1 MTEDFLLRFIFALYL
16 IKFTFFTYI
25 KFRQYKCL
33 KLKQIP
39 DRVKK
44 MVEGFDPITEE
55 CFLLSQSYGLA
66 RWEFNMVNSTLDFI
80 IEWTLIFTLYYP
92 YIWSFV
98 NLYISNNEYIASVFF
113 VLLSSIITYSIGI
126 IFSLY
131 DKFVLEEKFG
141 YNRTT
146 LKLFIIDEIK
156 SIFLMLV
163 IGTSVLFCFIFIT
176 KNLGTYFYL
185 YLGGILIVIQALLY
199 MIYPTLILPLFYKL
213 RPISDDI
220 LAEKITKLCK
230 IVHFPLG
237 KLCEMDA
244 STRSTH
250 GNAFFTGLFNAKQ
263 IVLFDTILD
272 FPRNEIL
279 AILLHEIGHWYNM
292 DNYKSLLI
300 SIFNTFF
307 FLYLFHISMTSK
319 LLYTCFGFQLNPE
332 TGESYVILSL
342 FSFMIVQAP
351 LSMIISIISLIISRN
366 NEYNA
371 DKFCASFGFSNEL
384 ISGLFRLNKRSSVP
398 LIYDRL
404 YSLFYCSHPN
414 IIERVEYLKMLQKK
428 RPEIP
433 SLLRKS
439 SLEEE
444 LMALK
449 EKR

>member
-1 MTEDFLLRFIFALYL
+1 MVEDFDF
-16 IKFTFFTYI
+16 
-25 KFRQYKCL
+25 
-33 KLKQIP
+33 
-39 DRVKK
+39 
-44 MVEGFDPITEE
+44 ITEE
-55 CFLLSQSYGLA
+55 CFLLSQCYGLA
-66 RWEFNMVNSTLDFI
+66 KWNFNMIDSILDFI

-92 YIWSFV
+92 YIWNYV
-98 NLYISNNEYIASVFF
+98 NLYISSNEYIASIFF
-113 VLLSSIITYSIGI
+113 ILISSIITYSINI

-131 DKFVLEEKFG
+131 NKFVLEEKFG

-156 SIFLMLV
+156 SIFLILI
-163 IGTSVLFCFIFIT
+163 IGIPILLCFIFIT

-185 YLGGILIVIQALLY
+185 YLGGALFIMQALLY
-199 MIYPTLILPLFYKL
+199 MIYPILILPLFNKL
-213 RPISDDI
+213 KPISDDI
-220 LAEKITKLCK
+220 LTEKIKKLCK

-237 KLCEMDA
+237 KLFEMDA
-244 STRSTH
+244 STRSSH
-250 GNAFFTGLFNAKQ
+250 GNAFFTGIFNAKQ

-332 TGESYVILSL
+332 TGNSYVILSL

-351 LSMIISIISLIISRN
+351 ISMIISIIPLIISRN

-371 DKFCASFGFSNEL
+371 DKFCASFGFSKEL
-384 ISGLFRLNKRSSVP
+384 ISGLFRLGNRSSVP

-433 SLLRKS
+433 SLLKKS
-439 SLEEE
+439 LLEEE
-444 LMALK
+444 LIALK
-449 EKR
+449 EK